1 MENAPRQHA
10 HSTGSAR
17 VSSTE
22 IQEWLLN
29 RLSEELRISRDKI
42 RVDQPILSFGIDSV
56 QLVSVVAQ
64 LEDRVGIR
72 FSENPLEEYNTV
84 EALSQFVADLSG
96 KRP

>member
-1 MENAPRQHA
+1 MENDPRQHA
-10 HSTGSAR
+10 YSTGSAT
-17 VSSTE
+17 VSSAE
-22 IQEWLLN
+22 IQEWLIN

-84 EALSQFVADLSG
+84 EALSQYVAELSG